1 MKKNDQCDK
10 QTLENKKSVSIIMP
24 AYNCGKY
31 IFDSIQS
38 IINQSYTNW
47 ELLIVDDGST
57 DNTRIIVDQ
66 CSQADKRIKVF
77 HRKNAGVSAARN
89 YALQLATGDY
99 ITFIDGDDIYHRDRL
114 KRMVTVLENDPQC
127 DIVFCHHKEFCDN
140 FNKVVVPSSNTVQ
153 QEYQVITS
161 NILYNIISDSNRH
174 FVWNSMMKAE
184 IAKQNS
190 FPPLRFAED
199 FCYIRDCAYACK
211 KFIVLNDVLYFYR
224 RDNENA
230 MTSHFFEEKYVND
243 YMMVVE
249 NIFEFCNKHQLNNM
263 FFQKMLAHEYA
274 QNSMR
279 IRKST
284 SFIRFV
290 KCMND
295 KKFREGIALANAT
308 ECNTFEKILFYLI
321 KYKIYLPFAFWIW

>member
-1 MKKNDQCDK
+1 MEKNDQCDK
-10 QTLENKKSVSIIMP
+10 QTLESKKSVSIIMP
-24 AYNCGKY
+24 AYNCEKY

-38 IINQSYTNW
+38 IVNQSYTNW

-57 DNTRIIVDQ
+57 DNTRMIADQ
-66 CSQADKRIKVF
+66 CSQSDKRIKVF

-89 YALQLATGDY
+89 YALQMATGDY
-99 ITFIDGDDIYHRDRL
+99 LTFIDGDDIYHRDRL

-127 DIVFCHHKEFCDN
+127 DIVFCHHREFCDN
-140 FNKVVVPSSNTVQ
+140 FNEAMVSSSNTVKR
-153 QEYQVITS
+153 EYQVITS

-308 ECNTFEKILFYLI
+308 ECNPFEKILFYLI